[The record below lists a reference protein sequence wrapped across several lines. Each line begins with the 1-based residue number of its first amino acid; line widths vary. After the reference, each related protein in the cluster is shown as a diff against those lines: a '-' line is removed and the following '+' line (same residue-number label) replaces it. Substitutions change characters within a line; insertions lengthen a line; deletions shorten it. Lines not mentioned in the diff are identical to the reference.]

1 MYLKFTIAHESEG
14 RKNGEQVESQEISI
28 TWANSLTFR
37 WIFYPRASKLDC
49 MIDTKESKPFWMSPM
64 VNQSYEVVIE
74 SDGEIKEE
82 RINVNVR
89 INGNCYGPFV
99 LNCGKVLQAIRRH
112 ERMYVVESKGRDDHM
127 SPLHW
132 DVSSLTRP
140 NSQAQ
145 PDDAV
150 KRDQRVELFRDCEWH
165 KKSDPWSEE
174 FERLASG

>member
-1 MYLKFTIAHESEG
+1 
-14 RKNGEQVESQEISI
+14 
-28 TWANSLTFR
+28 
-37 WIFYPRASKLDC
+37 
-49 MIDTKESKPFWMSPM
+49 MSPM

-112 ERMYVVESKGRDDHM
+112 ERMYVVESKGRDNHM
-127 SPLHW
+127 SPLYW
-132 DVSSLTRP
+132 DVRSLTRP

-150 KRDQRVELFRDCEWH
+150 KRDQRVEWRRQQFRYCKLL
-165 KKSDPWSEE
+165 KKSDPLSEE
-174 FERLASG
+174 FHRFKISQVRHSGQTRPAKSSQVKSGQASSSKLSLIKPFASGQVTRNHVKSC